1 MATRVKCPMCSVA
14 VEWSPAN
21 PYRPFCSQRC
31 KLADLGAWASG
42 QYSVPSDIDE
52 ESLSPER
59 NRDED

>member
-1 MATRVKCPMCSVA
+1 MCSVA